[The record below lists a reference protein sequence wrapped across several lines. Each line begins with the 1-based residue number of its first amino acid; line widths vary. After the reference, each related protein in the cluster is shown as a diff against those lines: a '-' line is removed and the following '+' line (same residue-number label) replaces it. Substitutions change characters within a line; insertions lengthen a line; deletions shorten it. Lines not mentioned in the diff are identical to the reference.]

1 MIVRRVAA
9 GHISL
14 GLALPFVPGLAP
26 VGPVLAQDAKPATP
40 KADDLTPEELKER
53 DLRKDCKVRIC
64 SAFHVRKPDGG
75 DIACNV
81 LKSWRKEQLNKV
93 VEKAKVSWPWGGVR
107 CVANIKLKRADLIK
121 AMTDDRHE
129 AKLDKHEVVCEVA
142 RENAEKAEIKFEFTP
157 LVTFEKGKA
166 VKAVLNWGKV
176 EAPALLKGAMW
187 TATATDNTFN
197 VLQSTIIDDINDFI
211 GNKCDE
217 VKADWQK

>member
-1 MIVRRVAA
+1 MIVQRIAASLLTLGVAVSLLSA
-9 GHISL
+9 GSL
-14 GLALPFVPGLAP
+14 V
-26 VGPVLAQDAKPATP
+26 VAQDTKPAAP

-81 LKSWRKEQLNKV
+81 LKSWRKAHLNKV

-129 AKLDKHEVVCEVA
+129 A
-142 RENAEKAEIKFEFTP
+142 
-157 LVTFEKGKA
+157 
-166 VKAVLNWGKV
+166 
-176 EAPALLKGAMW
+176 
-187 TATATDNTFN
+187 
-197 VLQSTIIDDINDFI
+197 
-211 GNKCDE
+211 
-217 VKADWQK
+217 